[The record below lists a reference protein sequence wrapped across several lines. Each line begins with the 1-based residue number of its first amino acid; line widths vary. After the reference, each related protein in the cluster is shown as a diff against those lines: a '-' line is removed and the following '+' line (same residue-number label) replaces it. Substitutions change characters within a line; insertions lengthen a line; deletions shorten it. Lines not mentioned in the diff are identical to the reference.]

1 MVENKGLFPRQ
12 FSIEDLEVLTQHW
25 EAFERKLVQTLHS
38 LPVQD
43 RFRVAMEQ
51 VSERAEE
58 NISVEDRRFYTGLA
72 DLSDDELGRMAE
84 AIKRN
89 ESKGIYQI
97 RTSLR

>member
-38 LPVQD
+38 LPVQE
-43 RFRVAMEQ
+43 RFGVTMQQ
-51 VSERAEE
+51 VLERAEE

-72 DLSDDELGRMAE
+72 HLSDDALGRITE

-89 ESKGIYQI
+89 ESKGKYQI